1 MPVTVKL
8 SRLFYERFGDEIA
21 NELADW
27 LNHVDASTTR
37 QLRELNAQNF
47 RQFEAVLN
55 ARAREIEAKI
65 EALGSAIDVK
75 LEGLR
80 SEMDVKLEGLR
91 SGIEIKL
98 EGLRSEIEI
107 KLEGL
112 RSEIGIKLDGLSAQ
126 FEQRLAEN
134 KEELMTEIGSLRTDL
149 YAFKAELLKW
159 MFLFWLGSVA
169 TILSFGN
176 LLWGG

>member
-8 SRLFYERFGDEIA
+8 SRLFYERLGDEIA

-27 LNHVDASTTR
+27 LNHVDTSATAELR
-37 QLRELNAQNF
+37 QLNAQNF
-47 RQFEAVLN
+47 RQFEAVLH

-65 EALGSAIDVK
+65 EGLGSALDVK

-80 SEMDVKLEGLR
+80 SEIDVKLDGLR
-91 SGIEIKL
+91 SEIDIKL
-98 EGLRSEIEI
+98 EGLRRELGA
-107 KLEGL
+107 K
-112 RSEIGIKLDGLSAQ
+112 

-134 KEELMTEIGSLRTDL
+134 KEELKTEIGTLRTDL
-149 YAFKAELLKW
+149 HAFKAELLKW

-176 LLWGG
+176 LLWG

>member
-27 LNHVDASTTR
+27 LNHVDAAATR
-37 QLRELNAQNF
+37 QLRELNTQNF

-55 ARAREIEAKI
+55 ARAREIEARI
-65 EALGSAIDVK
+65 EALGSAFDVKLEGLRSEIDVK

-80 SEMDVKLEGLR
+80 SEID
-91 SGIEIKL
+91 IKL
-98 EGLRSEIEI
+98 EGL
-107 KLEGL
+107 
-112 RSEIGIKLDGLSAQ
+112 SAK

-134 KEELMTEIGSLRTDL
+134 KEELKAEIGALRTDL
-149 YAFKAELLKW
+149 DAFKAELLKW

>member
-27 LNHVDASTTR
+27 LNHVDAAATR
-37 QLRELNAQNF
+37 QLRDLNTQNF

-55 ARAREIEAKI
+55 ARAREIEARI
-65 EALGSAIDVK
+65 EGLGSAMDVK

-80 SEMDVKLEGLR
+80 SEIDVKLEGLR
-91 SGIEIKL
+91 TEIDIKL
-98 EGLRSEIEI
+98 EGL
-107 KLEGL
+107 
-112 RSEIGIKLDGLSAQ
+112 SAK
-126 FEQRLAEN
+126 FERRLAEN
-134 KEELMTEIGSLRTDL
+134 KEELKTEISALRTDL
-149 YAFKAELLKW
+149 HAFKAELLKW